1 MRSMPIVNALRGVP
15 ERIIWTAATAI
26 FVALWNSPVVL
37 TLMTSLKAD
46 QAVLSSPFAF
56 PNPLSFSAFE
66 HAWVVLA
73 YSQLFWNSLLYAT
86 AGSALAILLAL
97 VPAYVFSAFTFPGKI
112 ALFVVLLTTLM
123 LPQQTVIL
131 PLFTL
136 LKSLNLLDS
145 RLGLIIVHATFGMPF
160 EILIL
165 TGFMTSMPREL
176 FAAARIDGCADFG
189 VLRYIVIPLALP
201 AIAVGFT
208 LNFIEIWKEYFFAL
222 VFLSSD
228 SVMPVNLGILAVSTS
243 QYASSMN
250 LPSAAVVLAQ
260 LPIVVLFIFAY
271 RAITQGLYSGA
282 VKG

>member
-1 MRSMPIVNALRGVP
+1 MAIVNTSRVTP
-15 ERIIWTAATAI
+15 ERIIWTVATVV
-26 FVALWNSPVVL
+26 FVALWNSPVAL
-37 TLMTSLKAD
+37 TVMTSLKTD
-46 QAVLSSPFAF
+46 QSVLSNPFAF
-56 PNPLSFSAFE
+56 PNPLSFSAFR
-66 HAWVVLA
+66 HAWVILA

-86 AGSALAILLAL
+86 AGSALAISLAF
-97 VPAYVFSAFTFPGKI
+97 VPAYVFSTLKLPGKV
-112 ALFVVLLTTLM
+112 ALFVILLTTLM

-136 LKSLNLLDS
+136 LKSLNMLDS

-165 TGFMTSMPREL
+165 TGFMTSMPRDL

-189 VLRYIVIPLALP
+189 VLRHIVIPLTLP

-243 QYASSMN
+243 QYATSMN

-260 LPIVVLFIFAY
+260 LPIVILFIFAY